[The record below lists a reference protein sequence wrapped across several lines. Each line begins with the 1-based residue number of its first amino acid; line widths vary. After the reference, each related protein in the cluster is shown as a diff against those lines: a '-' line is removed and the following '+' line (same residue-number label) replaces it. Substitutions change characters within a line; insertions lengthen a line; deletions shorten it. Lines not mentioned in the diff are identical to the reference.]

1 LFRATTTDV
10 AVAIGMAR
18 LLAVDWGTSVLR
30 AALLD
35 DFGAAQ
41 LERTFERGMSTIR
54 PGDFGA
60 VFRECLDDW
69 FEEAGQRCLVCG
81 MAGARSAWQE
91 VAYRACPASADELA
105 AGLGWVDPGRI
116 AIVPGAACEA
126 RGVPDVMRGEE
137 TQVLGALDL
146 LGLRDATLVLPGT
159 HSKWVTA
166 REGRIVNFSTHMTGE
181 VFALLRQRSL
191 LSRSLPAVADRDARD
206 ADDDGD
212 DFDSH
217 AFDEGVAQSLR
228 GGGLLH
234 NAFSVRTLSLFDR
247 KSPGALLS
255 RLSGLVIGEEL
266 LARPREAADG
276 VILVGTSALTV
287 RYARALAQCGVASHC
302 LGAQAG
308 WRGLHVLAK
317 RAAWSR

>member
-1 LFRATTTDV
+1 
-10 AVAIGMAR
+10 
-18 LLAVDWGTSVLR
+18 
-30 AALLD
+30 
-35 DFGAAQ
+35 
-41 LERTFERGMSTIR
+41 
-54 PGDFGA
+54 
-60 VFRECLDDW
+60 
-69 FEEAGQRCLVCG
+69 
-81 MAGARSAWQE
+81 
-91 VAYRACPASADELA
+91 
-105 AGLGWVDPGRI
+105 
-116 AIVPGAACEA
+116 
-126 RGVPDVMRGEE
+126 
-137 TQVLGALDL
+137 
-146 LGLRDATLVLPGT
+146 
-159 HSKWVTA
+159 
-166 REGRIVNFSTHMTGE
+166 MTGE